1 MDIENIPGITLDQ
14 ISLIQK
20 LIKSE
25 NISKIIFRK
34 ASGYQT
40 DDIYEFINEKGY
52 SPFSILIHPDKNIHI
67 WRPL

>member
-40 DDIYEFINEKGY
+40 DDIYEFINEK
-52 SPFSILIHPDKNIHI
+52 
-67 WRPL
+67 RV